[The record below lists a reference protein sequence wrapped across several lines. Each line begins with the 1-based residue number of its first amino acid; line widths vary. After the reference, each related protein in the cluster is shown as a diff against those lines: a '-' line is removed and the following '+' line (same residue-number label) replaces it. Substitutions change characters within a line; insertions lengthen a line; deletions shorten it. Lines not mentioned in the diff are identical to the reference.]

1 MRAVISD
8 IHANQEALENVL
20 RQVSTLGIDEIWCLG
35 DIVGYG
41 PNPKECVD
49 LVMRN
54 TSLCIMG
61 NHDWALLNKPFG
73 FNSIAAKMI
82 MLTQK
87 WMKPGIGGDEK
98 ARQRLEFI
106 ESLPKRLWQGEF
118 MLVHASPRHALS
130 EYILPTDVQYDPGKF
145 DEIFAMIDKF
155 CLVGHS
161 HYPCVITE
169 DRQVWIPQGNGQEFE
184 LGDQKAIINV
194 GSVGQPRDG
203 DERACFVTL
212 DNHLVRYHRI
222 PYDAARTAEKIH
234 KLGKDYEVLGY
245 RLTIGR

>member
-8 IHANQEALENVL
+8 IHANEEALENVL
-20 RQVSTLGIDEIWCLG
+20 RQISTLGIDEIWCLG

-49 LVMRN
+49 LIMRN
-54 TSLCIMG
+54 TSPCIMG

-82 MLTQK
+82 TLTQE
-87 WMKPGIGGDEK
+87 WMSPQHDSDQR
-98 ARQRLEFI
+98 ARERWDYI
-106 ESLPKRLWQGEF
+106 APLPRRLWRGEF

-130 EYILPTDVQYDPGKF
+130 EYILPTDVQYDPEKF
-145 DEIFAMIDKF
+145 DEIFARIDNY
-155 CLVGHS
+155 CLIGHS
-161 HYPCVITE
+161 HFPCVITE
-169 DRQVWIPQGNGQEFE
+169 DRQVWVPEDNGAEFE
-184 LGDQKAIINV
+184 LGAQKAVINV

-222 PYDAARTAEKIH
+222 PYDISRTAEKINR
-234 KLGKDYEVLGY
+234 LGKEYEVLGY
-245 RLTIGR
+245 RLSIGR